1 MHVLSATQFFVT
13 LGLSVL
19 TTTLVSR
26 ALFLILRN
34 WHVGIQK
41 VAIANCV
48 SFVICYLL
56 FVLWCSTPSRIYWLA
71 GHVTFAPQALW
82 FLYDILHWSGDV
94 NGTEQE
100 EELDS

>member
-41 VAIANCV
+41 VAIANSV

-56 FVLWCSTPSRIYWLA
+56 FVL
-71 GHVTFAPQALW
+71 
-82 FLYDILHWSGDV
+82 
-94 NGTEQE
+94 
-100 EELDS
+100 